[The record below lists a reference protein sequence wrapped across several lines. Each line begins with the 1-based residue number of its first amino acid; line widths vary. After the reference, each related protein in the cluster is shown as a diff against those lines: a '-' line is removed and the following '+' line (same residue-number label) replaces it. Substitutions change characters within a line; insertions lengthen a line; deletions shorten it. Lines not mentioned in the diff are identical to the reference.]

1 MTSSNVIEND
11 RKSISWLPWFTG
23 RLVLYVI
30 EHHNQSLSA
39 GIWADMNYL
48 SRITNVWIPWQ
59 SSVCVSRIIG
69 DKIDVWNVNLKHFP
83 YRHPLKVDER
93 WPWTPM
99 SSNEVQ
105 CSWQLRAAAT
115 LGYRITAQTESRGL
129 RTHSTISLN
138 VGRIIYYQRNYGL
151 KRSKL
156 HFIKKKS
163 GVRIIFDDVTCKPP
177 RMPRG
182 GVPHVNNPLRPV
194 EHELN

>member
-1 MTSSNVIEND
+1 MPVANCVDCGLLFTTAHQPIRKREWVLTRRIWKLQQYKQHTLLLPQYTHPIKNIWACSCCGIFWRVASASHSATNLVVCMTSSNVIEND

-23 RLVLYVI
+23 QLVLYVI

-105 CSWQLRAAAT
+105 
-115 LGYRITAQTESRGL
+115 
-129 RTHSTISLN
+129 
-138 VGRIIYYQRNYGL
+138 
-151 KRSKL
+151 
-156 HFIKKKS
+156 S
-163 GVRIIFDDVTCKPP
+163 GA
-177 RMPRG
+177 
-182 GVPHVNNPLRPV
+182 
-194 EHELN
+194 